1 MDHPLLNAFWM
12 IFWFFLWIMWFMLLF
27 RVIADLFG
35 DHGLS
40 GWAKVGWV
48 LLVCLLPFIGVFL
61 YLVVRG
67 SGMAERAEAHAE
79 QSRKAFD
86 DYIRQTAGSA
96 GSGTGGSTV
105 VAGDGQTG
113 TVDQL
118 VKLADLKSS
127 GAISESE
134 FEQAKRK
141 LLAA

>member
-27 RVIADLFG
+27 RVIADLFS
-35 DHGLS
+35 DHELS

-67 SGMAERAEAHAE
+67 RGMAERAQAHAD
-79 QSRKAFD
+79 QNKKAFD
-86 DYIRQTAGSA
+86 DYIRQTAASG
-96 GSGTGGSTV
+96 GGTGGSTI
-105 VAGDGQTG
+105 AGAGQTG

-118 VKLADLKSS
+118 AKLAGLKSS
-127 GAISESE
+127 GAISDSE

>member
-35 DHGLS
+35 DKSLS

-48 LLVCLLPFIGVFL
+48 VVVCILPFFGVFI
-61 YLVVRG
+61 YLVTRG
-67 SGMAERAEAHAE
+67 RGMAERAEAHAE
-79 QSRKAFD
+79 QNKRAFD
-86 DYIRQTAGSA
+86 DYVRQTAGAS
-96 GSGTGGSTV
+96 GS
-105 VAGDGQTG
+105 QTG

-118 VKLADLKSS
+118 AKLADLKSA
-127 GAISESE
+127 GHITDAEYD
-134 FEQAKRK
+134 QAKQK

>member
-1 MDHPLLNAFWM
+1 VDHPLLNAFWM

-67 SGMAERAEAHAE
+67 SGMAERAQAHAE
-79 QSRKAFD
+79 QSKKAFD

-96 GSGTGGSTV
+96 GAGPGAGGDV
-105 VAGDGQTG
+105 QTG

-118 VKLADLKSS
+118 AKLADLRSA

-134 FEQAKRK
+134 FEQAKKK

>member
-35 DHGLS
+35 DHELS

-48 LLVCLLPFIGVFL
+48 LLVCLLPFFGVFI
-61 YLVVRG
+61 YLVARG
-67 SGMAERAEAHAE
+67 KGMAERAQAHAQ
-79 QSRKAFD
+79 QSKRDFD
-86 DYIRQTAGSA
+86 DYIRQTAGSSAAA
-96 GSGTGGSTV
+96 GGGTARAASSP
-105 VAGDGQTG
+105 
-113 TVDQL
+113 VDEL
-118 VKLADLKSS
+118 TRLADLKAS

-134 FEQAKRK
+134 FEQAKKK